1 MSVEFDEVCKRFGVP
16 VVAPAPIDKVGV
28 ALDTLHLA
36 PLNGLRHQPE
46 AGTCGWFIW
55 GGQEP
60 SADPEF
66 FQPVHVGHLWLAAR
80 QRCPTWVCLPATG
93 SCSRRA
99 KKTRGS
105 TPRCCLRECQ
115 IAGVRPL
122 GSSSERAERSGR

>member
-1 MSVEFDEVCKRFGVP
+1 MSVEFDEVWKRFGVP

-66 FQPVHVGHLWLAAR
+66 FQPVHVGHLVA
-80 QRCPTWVCLPATG
+80 RCPAALPY
-93 SCSRRA
+93 
-99 KKTRGS
+99 
-105 TPRCCLRECQ
+105 
-115 IAGVRPL
+115 L
-122 GSSSERAERSGR
+122 GLPPGYRFLLAPGQEDAWFDASLLSS